1 MGFRLFDRKEI
12 DKSFE
17 PALYGQDVF
26 DDVWSRGD
34 SLRQIE
40 KSKGNVPSHGLAS
53 INVTEL
59 ARGATKLIAT
69 VPVLPV
75 DSSTGL
81 LAGHYL
87 QETALNNPI
96 IGLLVFVNIQLPCTK
111 LGLK

>member
-1 MGFRLFDRKEI
+1 MSFRLFDRKEI

-40 KSKGNVPSHGLAS
+40 KSKSNVPSHGVAS
-53 INVTEL
+53 INVAEL
-59 ARGATKLIAT
+59 ARGATKIAAT

-75 DSSTGL
+75 DSPTGL

-87 QETALNNPI
+87 QGTALNNVI
-96 IGLLVFVNIQLPCTK
+96 TDFSFQLKLLVTV
-111 LGLK
+111 